1 MTMTPAAG
9 PAPAPTFQ
17 NPRVWAGILTV
28 LGSALTLGI
37 IWGLIA
43 LDPGFLTAEVR
54 SASSAQVGTWF
65 ALALAAF
72 VGVFAAVRYITETFI
87 GTITNR
93 HTIAAPVLGS
103 AAYVAFAAGL
113 ISGHLL
119 EYGCVA
125 LLLAMVGRYFIHP
138 GHAAHGAGREN

>member
-1 MTMTPAAG
+1 MTLTPAAEI
-9 PAPAPTFQ
+9 PRTSSFQ
-17 NPRVWAGILTV
+17 NPRVWARILTV
-28 LGSALTLGI
+28 LGSVLTLAI
-37 IWGLIA
+37 IWGIIA
-43 LDPGFLTAEVR
+43 LDPGFLTAAVR
-54 SASSAQVGTWF
+54 SAGSAQVGTWF

-72 VGVFAAVRYITETFI
+72 AGVFFAVRYITETFI

-103 AAYVAFAAGL
+103 AAYVVFSAGL
-113 ISGHLL
+113 ITGHLF

-138 GHAAHGAGREN
+138 EHAAHAAGSEN